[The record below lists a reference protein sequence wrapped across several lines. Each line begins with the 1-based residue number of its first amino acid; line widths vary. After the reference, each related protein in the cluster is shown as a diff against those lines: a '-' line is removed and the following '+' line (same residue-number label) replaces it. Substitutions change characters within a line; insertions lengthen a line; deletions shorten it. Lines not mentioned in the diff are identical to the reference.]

1 MIIGKWTIRRTSD
14 IEAEQVA
21 HDKAKR
27 ISAIVTE
34 ALLHDNR
41 RYKAILRRW
50 GLSEGVI
57 GYRAGKGASKRS
69 KPPKGAVA
77 SV

>member
-14 IEAEQVA
+14 IEAEQAA

-27 ISAIVTE
+27 VSAIVTE

-41 RYKAILRRW
+41 RYKAILHRW
-50 GLSEGVI
+50 GLSEGLI
-57 GYRAGKGASKRS
+57 GERADNSQEAPLS
-69 KPPKGAVA
+69 PPRGRA
-77 SV
+77 